1 MVRVF
6 LSDLDGTLIDIS
18 DRLVHAHHSALSKF
32 GHEIDLERLRFLSL
46 AMLRTKQLLTSLN
59 ITLSSVEFSK
69 YNKTI
74 SDYFYSDWRHS
85 ELFPGARE
93 ALQQLRTVTQTMRL
107 ITSRR
112 QIETTHKEVRRL
124 GLDRLFEAVFTRGDL
139 AVAEGVDKIPLLPFV
154 PHRRRLIQ
162 LALQGLDHKGDVWVA
177 GDTPGELKAAKDL
190 GFTAIGVL
198 SGFAERED
206 LEPFAHHILD
216 SIAEIGS
223 LI

>member
-18 DRLVHAHHSALSKF
+18 DRLVHAHHEALHQF
-32 GHEIDLERLRFLSL
+32 GHLIDIERLHSLSL

-59 ITLSSVEFSK
+59 IRLSSIELSR
-69 YNKTI
+69 YNKVV
-74 SDYFYSDWRHS
+74 SEHFYNDWKHS
-85 ELFPGARE
+85 TLFPGALE
-93 ALQQLRTVTQTMRL
+93 ALESLRAVTPTMRL

-112 QIETTHKEVRRL
+112 HIDTTRREVRRL
-124 GLDRLFEAVFTRGDL
+124 GLYNLFETVFTRGDL
-139 AVAEGVDKIPLLPFV
+139 ALAEGVDTVPLLPFV

-162 LALQGLDHKGDVWVA
+162 LALQDLDHRGEVWVA

>member
-18 DRLVHAHHSALSKF
+18 DRLVHAHHTALHQF
-32 GHEIDLERLRFLSL
+32 GYLIDLERLHSLSL

-59 ITLSSVEFSK
+59 ISLSPVEFSR
-69 YNKTI
+69 YNKVV
-74 SDYFYSDWRHS
+74 SEYFYSDWKRS
-85 ELFPGARE
+85 KLFPGALE
-93 ALQQLRTVTQTMRL
+93 ALEKIRAVTPTMRL

-112 QIETTHKEVRRL
+112 HIDTTHKEVRRL
-124 GLDRLFEAVFTRGDL
+124 GLDHIFEAVFTRGDL
-139 AVAEGVDKIPLLPFV
+139 ALAEGVDKIPLLPFV

-177 GDTPGELKAAKDL
+177 GDTPGELKAAKDQ
-190 GFTAIGVL
+190 GFKAIGVL